1 MKLTILAFI
10 SINILSV
17 LSYAQDYYFYEGKRI
32 ELTKRQDKIAIILNK
47 TNLTKNNIEQTLKT
61 QINSFGDLKE
71 LTENLFLIN
80 FSDPVPEAQIDQ
92 QISALQTLNELV
104 KFATPVYFGESRKV
118 SQIPTDE
125 FIVKLFNLRDKRKL
139 DDINDQYNIE
149 IKENINDEN
158 TFILKSQN
166 GVKLNALQLSEI
178 YLQTGYFE
186 YCEPNFGYPEGCLF
200 NYTPNDAFYTSQWVL
215 NNTGQSTPTGGDAG
229 GGDLTN
235 SVGIPDAD
243 MDVNLAW
250 DYTKGNNSVIVG
262 VFDTG
267 VDSAHPDLYQNLI
280 TGYDAS
286 TNTQSVKTDP
296 VGHGTCTAGIIGART
311 NNGLGVAGIVGG
323 DNSINSNCKI
333 RSFKLVNSSGV
344 FTTNANL
351 AAAFNLAQT
360 TGVHVSSNSWGG
372 GTPSPTLTT
381 AINNLSASG
390 RGGLGCVILFSSGN
404 DGRNPPAYPS
414 YLASVVC
421 VGASTKHDQKKAS
434 GTGNQLWWGG
444 NYGEDA
450 NGDLDLVAP
459 TICYTTD
466 IQGAGGYNT
475 SAGTAGDY
483 YATFNGTSA
492 ACPNAAGV
500 AALIFSINPNFTR
513 NQVLDYLYR
522 GCEKID
528 NVGYNSVKSY
538 GYWNEY
544 FGYGRV
550 NALNSVRLSMGVDV
564 TPPSII
570 HNNIRFHSSTY
581 PTTLTATIV
590 DQNGAAVP
598 NSGSQRPR
606 IYYRFNKNGT
616 GWSSFVPSYTI
627 SNVGNVFTFKIPG
640 VGRQTEVQY
649 YIEAQDASGN
659 ITTFPKLASTAY
671 PYTLCYYAVGNITT
685 ETRSLT
691 TWSPPDGGGG
701 ISANVNFPTSFSIL
715 EARVRINLSHTWV
728 SDNILIVW
736 SPSSDA
742 DNNRKCLFSKNG
754 ADGDN
759 ITNATVTDSVTQF
772 WRQGTPPYSNGFY
785 KPEYML
791 TGLNGT
797 NAQGN
802 WKFINY
808 DIAAG
813 DAPTYNSLDI
823 IIRRM
828 NGVTSPCARLNNPAD
843 SILYFG
849 NPSPPV
855 VVDRDFYLKNDGNVS
870 LTISAVNF
878 SGTYASM
885 FSLISTLPGSI
896 AQNDSALFRVRLNYS
911 SLLKE
916 NQTLGTDAFENALMS
931 ISNND
936 PSKSTFRVSLQTDFA
951 LPVELS
957 SFTVKVLKSGGVKLD
972 WRTET
977 EVSNYGFDVEKLQD
991 YNIEKLQDWKNIGFV
1006 EGHGNSNSPK
1016 DYSFTDNSAGY
1027 GKYSYRLKQIDTD
1040 GQFEY
1045 SKVIEVDAG
1054 NIPGGF
1060 VLEQNYPNPFN
1071 PTTKIKF
1078 ALAETQSAKLIIY
1091 DVLGNEVA
1099 IPFNGTAEG
1108 GKLYE
1113 TEFSGENL
1121 SSGIYF
1127 YRLETKSRTEN
1138 RKMLLL
1144 K

>member
-1 MKLTILAFI
+1 MKLFYVALFLLVTRNL
-10 SINILSV
+10 L
-17 LSYAQDYYFYEGKRI
+17 AQDYYYVEWNKI
-32 ELTKRQDKIAIILNK
+32 DLTPRTDKLAIIINKTDLSETAIEQSLRTVIDFSDSYKKVAENLYLVTFQNPATVTYIEQKIFSLNK
-47 TNLTKNNIEQTLKT
+47 
-61 QINSFGDLKE
+61 
-71 LTENLFLIN
+71 
-80 FSDPVPEAQIDQ
+80 
-92 QISALQTLNELV
+92 ISEVV
-104 KFATPVYFGESRKV
+104 KFATLVYYGESRKV
-118 SQIPTDE
+118 TQIPTDE
-125 FIVKLFNLRDKRKL
+125 FIVKLFDLKDKRKL

-158 TFILKSQN
+158 TFVLKSQN
-166 GVKLNALQLSEI
+166 GVSLNALQLSDI
-178 YLQTGYFE
+178 YFQAGYFE

-200 NYTPNDAFYTSQWVL
+200 NYTPNDTQYPNQWVI
-215 NNTGQSTPTGGDAG
+215 NNTGQSTPTGGNSSA
-229 GGDLTN
+229 GDLTN
-235 SVGIPDAD
+235 SAGIPDAD

-267 VDSAHPDLYQNLI
+267 VDSAHSDLYQNLI

-286 TNTQSVKTDP
+286 TGVQSVKTDP

-311 NNGLGVAGIVGG
+311 NNGLGVSGIVGG
-323 DNSINSNCKI
+323 DNTLNSNCKI
-333 RSFKLVNSSGV
+333 RAFKLVDGSGN
-344 FTTNANL
+344 FTSNTNL
-351 AAAFNLAQT
+351 ANAFNLAST
-360 TGVHVSSNSWGG
+360 TGVHVSNNSWGG
-372 GTPSPTLTT
+372 GTPNTTLTN
-381 AINNLSASG
+381 AINNLSNNGRSG
-390 RGGLGCVILFSSGN
+390 SGCVVLFSSGN

-421 VGASTKHDQKKAS
+421 VGASTKHDQKKAA
-434 GTGNQLWWGG
+434 GTGNQFWWGG

-466 IQGAGGYNT
+466 IRSTGGYNT
-475 SAGTAGDY
+475 TSGTAGDY
-483 YATFNGTSA
+483 YSTFNGTSA

-500 AALIFSINPNFTR
+500 AALIFSINPSFTKA
-513 NQVLDYLYR
+513 QVLDYLYR

-528 NVGYNSVKSY
+528 NVGYNTVKTY

-550 NALNSVRLSMGVDV
+550 NALNSVRLAMGVDI

-581 PTTLTATIV
+581 PTSLTAIIV

-598 NSGSQRPR
+598 NTGNQRPR
-606 IYYRFNKNGT
+606 IYYRFNKNSA
-616 GWSSFVPSYTI
+616 GWSSFISSYSI
-627 SNVGNVFTFKIPG
+627 SNAGNIFTFKIPG

-659 ITTFPKLASTAY
+659 VTTFPRLASATY

-685 ETRSLT
+685 ETRSLPS
-691 TWSPPDGGGG
+691 WNPPDGGVG
-701 ISANVNFPTSFSIL
+701 ISVNVNFPTSFPIL

-728 SDNILIVW
+728 SDNILFVW

-742 DNNRKCLFSKNG
+742 DNNRKCLFSENG

-759 ITNATVTDSVTQF
+759 ITNATVTDSATQF

-791 TGLNGT
+791 AGLNGT

-843 SILYFG
+843 SVLDFG

-855 VVDRDFYLKNDGNVS
+855 IVDRNFYLKNDGNANLTVS
-870 LTISAVNF
+870 SVTFTA
-878 SGTYASM
+878 TYAAM
-885 FSLISTLPGSI
+885 FSLISSLPGTI
-896 AQNDSALFRVRLNYS
+896 APNDSALFTVRLNYS

-916 NQTLGTDAFENALMS
+916 NQTLETDAFENALMS

-936 PSKSTFRVSLQTDFA
+936 PSKSLFKVSLQTDSPV
-951 LPVELS
+951 PVELS
-957 SFTVKVLKSGGVKLD
+957 SFSASVIGSLVKLT
-972 WRTET
+972 WATAT
-977 EVSNYGFDVEKLQD
+977 EVNNYGFEIERSKKLDARGETWEK
-991 YNIEKLQDWKNIGFV
+991 IGFV
-1006 EGHGNSNSPK
+1006 NGNGNSNSPK
-1016 DYSFTDNSAGY
+1016 SYSFVDKDMTA
-1027 GKYSYRLKQIDTD
+1027 GKYSYRLKQIDND

-1045 SKVIEVDAG
+1045 SKVIEVDFGA
-1054 NIPGGF
+1054 PKKF
-1060 VLEQNYPNPFN
+1060 ELSQNYPNPFN
-1071 PTTKIKF
+1071 PNNNNSF
-1078 ALAETQSAKLIIY
+1078 QS
-1091 DVLGNEVA
+1091 
-1099 IPFNGTAEG
+1099 
-1108 GKLYE
+1108 
-1113 TEFSGENL
+1113 S
-1121 SSGIYF
+1121 
-1127 YRLETKSRTEN
+1127 
-1138 RKMLLL
+1138 
-1144 K
+1144 

>member
-1 MKLTILAFI
+1 MKYFILLLQLLAI
-10 SINILSV
+10 QITSIYSQ
-17 LSYAQDYYFYEGKRI
+17 SYYYVDGRRI
-32 ELTKRQDKIAIILNK
+32 DLEIRLDKLAIILNE
-47 TNLTKNNIEQTLKT
+47 TELSENLIEENLRTYISASEEIKKMDSNIYLLNFSSKVTESYIYQKIS
-61 QINSFGDLKE
+61 QINSLS
-71 LTENLFLIN
+71 TI
-80 FSDPVPEAQIDQ
+80 
-92 QISALQTLNELV
+92 V
-104 KFATPVYFGESRKV
+104 KFTTPVYFGESRKV
-118 SQIPTDE
+118 TQMPTDE
-125 FIVKLFNLRDKRKL
+125 FIVKVVNPDNKFRLDELNL
-139 DDINDQYNIE
+139 QYNIR
-149 IKENINDEN
+149 IVENVNDEN
-158 TFILKSQN
+158 TFVLKSRN
-166 GVKLNALQLSEI
+166 GVRLNALQLSEI

-311 NNGLGVAGIVGG
+311 NNGLGVSGIVGG
-323 DNSINSNCKI
+323 DNTLNSNCKI
-333 RSFKLVNSSGV
+333 RAFKLVNSSGV
-344 FTTNANL
+344 FTTNALL
-351 AAAFNLAQT
+351 AAAFDLART

-372 GTPSPTLTT
+372 GTPNTTLTD
-381 AINNLSASG
+381 AINNLSNNG
-390 RGGLGCVILFSSGN
+390 RSGLGCVVLFSSGN
-404 DGRNPPAYPS
+404 DGKNPPAYPS

-421 VGASTKHDQKKAS
+421 VGASTRHDQKKAA
-434 GTGNQLWWGG
+434 GTGNQWWWGG
-444 NYGEDA
+444 NYGEDS
-450 NGDLDLVAP
+450 NGDLDVVAP

-466 IQGAGGYNT
+466 IRSTGGYNT
-475 SAGTAGDY
+475 TSGTTGDY

-500 AALIFSINPNFTR
+500 AALIFSINPNFTKA
-513 NQVLDYLYR
+513 QVFDYLYR

-528 NVGYNSVKSY
+528 NVGYNTVKAY

-550 NALNSVRLSMGVDV
+550 NALNSVRLAMGVDI

-570 HNNIRFHSSTY
+570 HNNVKYHSSTY
-581 PTTLTATIV
+581 PTVLTATIV
-590 DQNGAAVP
+590 DQNGSSVP
-598 NSGSQRPR
+598 TLGAQRPR
-606 IYYRFNKNGT
+606 IYYRFNKNGA
-616 GWSSFVPSYTI
+616 GWSSFISSYSI
-627 SNVGNVFTFKIPG
+627 SNAGNVFTFNIPG

-649 YIEAQDASGN
+649 YIEAQDAAGN

-671 PYTLCYYAVGNITT
+671 PYTLCYYVVGNITT

-728 SDNILIVW
+728 SDKILIIW

-742 DNNRKCLFSKNG
+742 DNNRKCLFSENG

-759 ITNATVTDSVTQF
+759 ITNATVTDSATQF

-828 NGVTSPCARLNNPAD
+828 NGVTSSCARLNNSPD
-843 SILYFG
+843 SVLDFG
-849 NPSPPV
+849 NPIAPV
-855 VVDRDFYLKNDGNVS
+855 VVDRDFYLKNDGNTNLTVS
-870 LTISAVNF
+870 SVAF

-885 FSLISTLPGSI
+885 FSVISPMPSPI
-896 AQNDSALFRVRLNYS
+896 APNDSALFSVRLTYS
-911 SLLKE
+911 ALLKV
-916 NQTLGTDAFENALMS
+916 NQIVDTDAFENALME

-936 PSKSTFRVSLQTDFA
+936 PSKPIFKISLQTEA
-951 LPVELS
+951 PLPIELS
-957 SFTVKVLKSGGVKLD
+957 SFSATTIGSTVKLSWK
-972 WRTET
+972 TET
-977 EVSNYGFDVEKLQD
+977 EVNNYGFDVERYALSAERQAWNK
-991 YNIEKLQDWKNIGFV
+991 IGFV
-1006 EGHGNSNSPK
+1006 NGNGNSNSPK
-1016 DYSFTDNSAGY
+1016 SYSFVDDKVNA
-1027 GKYSYRLKQIDTD
+1027 GKYSYRLKQIDND

-1045 SKVIEVDAG
+1045 SKAIEVDFGA
-1054 NIPGGF
+1054 PKKF
-1060 VLEQNYPNPFN
+1060 ELSQNYPNPFN
-1071 PTTKIKF
+1071 PVTTIHFNLPEAGNVKLTLFNILGQEIK
-1078 ALAETQSAKLIIY
+1078 TLINEFKESGVHTINFDASELNSGMYIY
-1091 DVLGNEVA
+1091 ELE
-1099 IPFNGTAEG
+1099 
-1108 GKLYE
+1108 
-1113 TEFSGENL
+1113 SG
-1121 SSGIYF
+1121 SF
-1127 YRLETKSRTEN
+1127 VQT
-1138 RKMLLL
+1138 RKMTLV

>member
-1 MKLTILAFI
+1 MKYFILLLQLLAI
-10 SINILSV
+10 QIPSIYSQ
-17 LSYAQDYYFYEGKRI
+17 SYYYVDGRRI
-32 ELTKRQDKIAIILNK
+32 DLEIRLDKLARILNE
-47 TNLTKNNIEQTLKT
+47 TELSENLIEENLRTYISASEEIKKMDSNIYLLNFSSKVTESYIYQKIS
-61 QINSFGDLKE
+61 QINSLS
-71 LTENLFLIN
+71 TI
-80 FSDPVPEAQIDQ
+80 
-92 QISALQTLNELV
+92 V
-104 KFATPVYFGESRKV
+104 KFTTPVYFGESRKV
-118 SQIPTDE
+118 TQMPTDE
-125 FIVKLFNLRDKRKL
+125 FIVKVVNPDNKFRLDELNLK
-139 DDINDQYNIE
+139 YNIR
-149 IKENINDEN
+149 IVENINDEN
-158 TFILKSQN
+158 TFVLKSRN
-166 GVKLNALQLSEI
+166 GVRLNALQLSEI

-250 DYTKGNNSVIVG
+250 DYTKGNNSVIIG

-311 NNGLGVAGIVGG
+311 NNGLGVSGIVGG
-323 DNSINSNCKI
+323 DNTINSNCKI
-333 RSFKLVNSSGV
+333 RAFKLVNSSGV
-344 FTTNANL
+344 FTTNGNL
-351 AAAFNLAQT
+351 AAAFNLART

-372 GTPSPTLTT
+372 GTPNTTLTD
-381 AINNLSASG
+381 AINNLSNNG
-390 RGGLGCVILFSSGN
+390 RSGLGCVVLFSSGN

-421 VGASTKHDQKKAS
+421 VGASTRHDQKKAA
-434 GTGNQLWWGG
+434 GTGNQFWWGG

-466 IQGAGGYNT
+466 IRSTGGYNT
-475 SAGTAGDY
+475 TSGTAGDY
-483 YATFNGTSA
+483 YSTFNGTSA

-500 AALIFSINPNFTR
+500 AALIFSINPSFTKA
-513 NQVLDYLYR
+513 QVFDYLYR

-528 NVGYNSVKSY
+528 NVGYNTVKAY

-550 NALNSVRLSMGVDV
+550 NALNSVRLAMGVDI
-564 TPPSII
+564 TPPSIM
-570 HNNIRFHSSTY
+570 HNNVKYHSSTY
-581 PTTLTATIV
+581 PTVLTATIV
-590 DQNGAAVP
+590 DQNGSSVP
-598 NSGSQRPR
+598 TSGAQRPR
-606 IYYRFNKNGT
+606 IYYRFNKNGA
-616 GWSSFVPSYTI
+616 GWSSFISSYSI
-627 SNVGNVFTFKIPG
+627 SNAGNVFTFKIPG

-659 ITTFPKLASTAY
+659 VTTFPRLASATY

-685 ETRSLT
+685 ETRSLPS
-691 TWSPPDGGGG
+691 WNPPDGGAG

-715 EARVRINLSHTWV
+715 EARVKINLSHTWV
-728 SDNILIVW
+728 SDNILFVW

-742 DNNRKCLFSKNG
+742 DNNRKCLFSENG
-754 ADGDN
+754 ANGDN
-759 ITNATVTDSVTQF
+759 ITNATVTDSATQF

-791 TGLNGT
+791 IGLNGT

-828 NGVTSPCARLNNPAD
+828 NGVTSSCARLNNSPD
-843 SILYFG
+843 SVLDFG
-849 NPSPPV
+849 NPIAPV
-855 VVDRDFYLKNDGNVS
+855 VVDRDFYLKNDGNTNLTVS
-870 LTISAVNF
+870 SVAF

-885 FSLISTLPGSI
+885 FSIISPMPSPI
-896 AQNDSALFRVRLNYS
+896 APNDSALFSVRLTYS
-911 SLLKE
+911 ALLKG
-916 NQTLGTDAFENALMS
+916 NQIVDTDAFENALME

-936 PSKSTFRVSLQTDFA
+936 PSKPIFKVSLQTEA
-951 LPVELS
+951 PLPVELS
-957 SFTVKVLKSGGVKLD
+957 SFSASIIGSTVKLN

-977 EVSNYGFDVEKLQD
+977 EVNNYGFEVERCALSAEHQAW
-991 YNIEKLQDWKNIGFV
+991 ENIGFV
-1006 EGHGNSNSPK
+1006 NGNGNSNSPK
-1016 DYSFTDNSAGY
+1016 SYSFEDKNVTA
-1027 GKYSYRLKQIDTD
+1027 GKYSYRLKQIDND

-1045 SKVIEVDAG
+1045 SKTIEVDLGA
-1054 NIPGGF
+1054 PKKF
-1060 VLEQNYPNPFN
+1060 ELSQNYPNPFN
-1071 PTTKIKF
+1071 PNTTIRFSLPEAGNVKLTLFNILGQEIKTLVNEF
-1078 ALAETQSAKLIIY
+1078 KESGVHTINFDASGLNSGMYIY
-1091 DVLGNEVA
+1091 ELE
-1099 IPFNGTAEG
+1099 
-1108 GKLYE
+1108 
-1113 TEFSGENL
+1113 SG
-1121 SSGIYF
+1121 SF
-1127 YRLETKSRTEN
+1127 VQT
-1138 RKMLLL
+1138 RKMTLV

>member
-1 MKLTILAFI
+1 MNRSILQITLVF
-10 SINILSV
+10 LM
-17 LSYAQDYYFYEGKRI
+17 SYYSFGQEYYFYEGRRI
-32 ELTKRQDKIAIILNK
+32 NLTQRYDKIAIILNK
-47 TNLTKNNIEQTLKT
+47 TSLTKNTIEQTLKT
-61 QINSFGDLKE
+61 QINSFSDLKE
-71 LTENLFLIN
+71 LTGNLYLIN
-80 FSDPVPEAQIDQ
+80 FSNQVSEAEIDQ
-92 QISALQTLNELV
+92 RIIALQTLNELV

-118 SQIPTDE
+118 TQIPTDE
-125 FIVKLFNLRDKRKL
+125 FIVSLKDLKDKSIL
-139 DDINDQYNIE
+139 DQLNNQYKIE
-149 IKENINDEN
+149 ILSNINEEK
-158 TFILKSQN
+158 TFILKSKN

-178 YLQTGYFE
+178 YFQTGYFE
-186 YCEPNFGYPEGCLF
+186 YCEPNFGYPEACLF
-200 NYTPNDAFYTSQWVL
+200 NYTPNDTYYSSQWVL
-215 NNTGQSTPTGGDAG
+215 NNTGQSTPTGGYATY
-229 GGDLTN
+229 GDLTN

-311 NNGLGVAGIVGG
+311 NNGLGVSGIVGG
-323 DNSINSNCKI
+323 DNTLNSNCKI
-333 RSFKLVNSSGV
+333 RAFKLVNSLGQ
-344 FTTNANL
+344 FTTEGNL
-351 AAAFNLAQT
+351 ANAFNLART

-372 GTPSPTLTT
+372 GTPGSTLTN
-381 AINNLSASG
+381 AINNLSNNGRSG
-390 RGGLGCVILFSSGN
+390 SGCVVLFSSGN
-404 DGRNPPAYPS
+404 DGRNPPSYPS
-414 YLASVVC
+414 YLSSVVC
-421 VGASTKHDQKKAS
+421 VGASTKHDQKKAA
-434 GTGNQLWWGG
+434 GTGNQFWWGG
-444 NYGEDA
+444 NYGEDS

-466 IQGAGGYNT
+466 IQGSGGYN
-475 SAGTAGDY
+475 SGDY
-483 YATFNGTSA
+483 DDTFNGTSA

-500 AALIFSINPNFTR
+500 AALIFSINPNFTK

-528 NVGYNSVKSY
+528 NVGYNTVKAY

-550 NALNSVRLSMGVDV
+550 NTLNSVRLAMGVDV
-564 TPPSII
+564 TPPSIL
-570 HNNIRFHSSTY
+570 HNNVKYHSSTY
-581 PTTLTATIV
+581 PTVLTATIV
-590 DQNGAAVP
+590 DQSGSAVP

-606 IYYRFNKNGT
+606 IYYRINKNGA
-616 GWSSFVPSYTI
+616 GWSSFVLSYAV
-627 SNVGNVFTFKIPG
+627 SNIGNVFTFKIPG

-649 YIEAQDASGN
+649 YIEAQDAAGN
-659 ITTFPKLASTAY
+659 VITFPLHASATY
-671 PYTLCYYAVGNITT
+671 PYTLCYYAVGNIIT
-685 ETRSLT
+685 ETRSLPSS
-691 TWSPPDGGGG
+691 WSPPDGGAG
-701 ISANVNFPTSFSIL
+701 ISANINFPTSFSIL
-715 EARVRINLSHTWV
+715 EARVKINLSHTWV
-728 SDNILIVW
+728 SDNILFVW

-742 DNNRKCLFSKNG
+742 NNNRKCLFSENG
-754 ADGDN
+754 GSGDN
-759 ITNATVTDSVTQF
+759 ITNATVTDSATQF
-772 WRQGTPPYSNGFY
+772 WRQGSPPYSNGFY

-791 TGLNGT
+791 TGLIGT

-823 IIRRM
+823 ILRRM

-849 NPSPPV
+849 NPSPPI
-855 VVDRDFYLKNDGNVS
+855 VVDRDFYLKNDGNANLTVS
-870 LTISAVNF
+870 SVTF
-878 SGTYASM
+878 SGTYSSM
-885 FSLISTLPGSI
+885 FSLITTLPGTI
-896 AQNDSALFRVRLNYS
+896 AANDSALFRVRLNYTA
-911 SLLKE
+911 LLKG
-916 NQTLGTDAFENALMS
+916 NQILGTDAFENALMS

-936 PSKSTFRVSLQTDFA
+936 PSKSNFRVSLQTEFP

-957 SFTVKVLKSGGVKLD
+957 SFTAKVLRSGGIQLN

-977 EVSNYGFDVEKLQD
+977 EVNNFGFEVERLQNYK
-991 YNIEKLQDWKNIGFV
+991 IEKLQDWIKIGFV

-1016 DYSFTDNSAGY
+1016 DYSFEDNNAQY
-1027 GKYSYRLKQIDTD
+1027 GSYAYRLKQVDTD
-1040 GQFEY
+1040 GSFEY
-1045 SKVIEVDAG
+1045 SKVIEVDVG
-1054 NIPGGF
+1054 NIPDGF

-1071 PTTKIKF
+1071 PTTRIKF
-1078 ALAETQSAKLIIY
+1078 ALAETQKAELIIY
-1091 DVLGNEVA
+1091 DLLGNEIA
-1099 IPFNGTAEG
+1099 SLFNGIAEG
-1108 GKLYE
+1108 GKVYE
-1113 TEFSGENL
+1113 KEFDAATL

-1127 YRLETKSRTEN
+1127 YRLETKNKVEN

>member
-1 MKLTILAFI
+1 MGT
-10 SINILSV
+10 V
-17 LSYAQDYYFYEGKRI
+17 
-32 ELTKRQDKIAIILNK
+32 
-47 TNLTKNNIEQTLKT
+47 
-61 QINSFGDLKE
+61 
-71 LTENLFLIN
+71 
-80 FSDPVPEAQIDQ
+80 
-92 QISALQTLNELV
+92 
-104 KFATPVYFGESRKV
+104 
-118 SQIPTDE
+118 
-125 FIVKLFNLRDKRKL
+125 
-139 DDINDQYNIE
+139 
-149 IKENINDEN
+149 
-158 TFILKSQN
+158 
-166 GVKLNALQLSEI
+166 
-178 YLQTGYFE
+178 
-186 YCEPNFGYPEGCLF
+186 
-200 NYTPNDAFYTSQWVL
+200 
-215 NNTGQSTPTGGDAG
+215 
-229 GGDLTN
+229 
-235 SVGIPDAD
+235 
-243 MDVNLAW
+243 
-250 DYTKGNNSVIVG
+250 
-262 VFDTG
+262 
-267 VDSAHPDLYQNLI
+267 
-280 TGYDAS
+280 
-286 TNTQSVKTDP
+286 
-296 VGHGTCTAGIIGART
+296 TCTAGIIGART
-311 NNGLGVAGIVGG
+311 NNALGVCGIVGG
-323 DNSINSNCKI
+323 DNTLNSNCKI
-333 RSFKLVNSSGV
+333 RAFKLVNSSGA
-344 FTTNANL
+344 FTTEANL
-351 AAAFNLAQT
+351 ANAFNLART

-372 GTPSPTLTT
+372 GTPGSTLTT
-381 AINNLSASG
+381 AINNLSNNG
-390 RGGLGCVILFSSGN
+390 RGGLGCVVLFSSGN

-421 VGASTKHDQKKAS
+421 VGASTRHDQKKAA
-434 GTGNQLWWGG
+434 GTGNQYWWGG
-444 NYGEDA
+444 NYGEDT

-466 IQGAGGYNT
+466 IQGTGGYNT

-483 YATFNGTSA
+483 FSTFNGTSA

-500 AALIFSINPNFTR
+500 AALIFSINANFTR
-513 NQVLDYLYR
+513 DQVLDYLYR

-528 NVGYNSVKSY
+528 NVGYNTVKTF

-550 NALNSVRLSMGVDV
+550 NALNSVRLAMGFDV

-581 PTTLTATIV
+581 PTALTATII
-590 DQNGAAVP
+590 DQNGTSVP
-598 NSGSQRPR
+598 NTGNQRPR
-606 IYYRFNKNGT
+606 IYYRFNKNGS
-616 GWSSFVPSYTI
+616 GWSSFVSSYAI
-627 SNVGNVFTFKIPG
+627 SNAGNVFTFKIPG

-649 YIEAQDASGN
+649 YIEAQDAAGN
-659 ITTFPKLASTAY
+659 VTAFPHLASSTY
-671 PYTLCYYAVGNITT
+671 PYTLCYYAVGNIIT
-685 ETRSLT
+685 ETRSLLN
-691 TWSPPDGGGG
+691 WSPPDNASQ
-701 ISANVNFPTSFSIL
+701 ISASVNFPSSFSIL
-715 EARVRINLSHTWV
+715 EARVKINLIHTYV
-728 SDNILIVW
+728 SEIRLIVW
-736 SPSSDA
+736 SSNIDA
-742 DNNRKCLFSKNG
+742 DNNRICLFSYNG
-754 ADGDN
+754 GSGDN
-759 ITNATVTDSVTQF
+759 ITNATATDSATQF
-772 WRQGTPPYSNGFY
+772 WRQGTPAYTNGFY
-785 KPEYML
+785 KPEYL
-791 TGLNGT
+791 LAGFKGT

-802 WKFINY
+802 WRFINT
-808 DIAAG
+808 DAAVG

-823 IIRRM
+823 ILKRM

-855 VVDRDFYLKNDGNVS
+855 VVDRDFYLKNDGNAN

-885 FSLISTLPGSI
+885 FSLISSLPSSI

-957 SFTVKVLKSGGVKLD
+957 LFTANVLKSGGVKLD

-977 EVSNYGFDVEKLQD
+977 EVSNYGFEVQKSEDRSKES
-991 YNIEKLQDWKNIGFV
+991 EWKTIGFV

-1071 PTTKIKF
+1071 PSTTIKF

-1091 DVLGNEVA
+1091 DVLGNEVTV
-1099 IPFNGTAEG
+1099 PFNGTAEG
-1108 GKLYE
+1108 GKVYE
-1113 TEFSGENL
+1113 TEFDAANL